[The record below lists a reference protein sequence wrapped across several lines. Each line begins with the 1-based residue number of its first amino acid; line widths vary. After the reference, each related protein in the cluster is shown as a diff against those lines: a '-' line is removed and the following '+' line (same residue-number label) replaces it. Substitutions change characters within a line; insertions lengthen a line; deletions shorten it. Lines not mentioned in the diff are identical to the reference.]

1 VRRVLITGMSGTG
14 KSSVI
19 RELSRLGLRAIDT
32 DWDPEWERPTAEGE
46 WIWREDRIQAL
57 LADEDTDLLVV
68 SACVSNQGR
77 FYDCFDA
84 VVLLSATE
92 AVTLRR
98 LALRTTNPYGK
109 SNEEAAEVLRNK
121 QAIEPLLRKRAT
133 VEIETSTL
141 TLAEVVDKVL
151 AVSCGR
157 HSYGLQNRGR
167 SLEI

>member
-77 FYDCFDA
+77 FYDSFRC
-84 VVLLSATE
+84 SSPPE
-92 AVTLRR
+92 R
-98 LALRTTNPYGK
+98 
-109 SNEEAAEVLRNK
+109 
-121 QAIEPLLRKRAT
+121 
-133 VEIETSTL
+133 
-141 TLAEVVDKVL
+141 
-151 AVSCGR
+151 
-157 HSYGLQNRGR
+157 NRGHDA
-167 SLEI
+167 SPPCASND